1 VLHIGLTT
9 KTNKNGFQFTEYSNK
24 DFHKLMFQHIKA
36 WEDEYKKSIW
46 KGHYSL
52 GMLDA
57 FPKKG
62 RLLDAGCGSGKYS
75 IPLKMRGFD
84 VVGMDVSLA
93 ALRMLSESSKSRD
106 VDIDILAGNVFQL
119 PFTDGSFDIVWC
131 YGVLQHL
138 LSKERESAICEF
150 QRILKTEGLL
160 FIEVFGKDD
169 MRYGGIEIE
178 PDTFS
183 RSNGIVYH
191 YFDKDE
197 IEGSLSDFSCR
208 IIETRKKKCFK
219 GKIYTRHMISVVGK
233 LK

>member
-1 VLHIGLTT
+1 MTG
-9 KTNKNGFQFTEYSNK
+9 
-24 DFHKLMFQHIKA
+24 HIKA

-52 GMLDA
+52 EMLDA
-57 FPKKG
+57 SIKKG

-75 IPLKMRGFD
+75 LPLKMRGFD
-84 VVGMDVSLA
+84 VVGMDVSLR

-138 LSKERESAICEF
+138 LSKERESAISEF
-150 QRILKTEGLL
+150 QRILRKEGLMFL
-160 FIEVFGKDD
+160 EVFGKDD
-169 MRYGGIEIE
+169 MRYGGIEVE

-197 IEGSLSDFSCR
+197 IEASLSEFSCR
-208 IIETRKKKCFK
+208 IIETRKEKYFK
-219 GKIYTRHMISVVGK
+219 GKFYTRHMICAVAKKKS
-233 LK
+233 

>member
-1 VLHIGLTT
+1 ML
-9 KTNKNGFQFTEYSNK
+9 
-24 DFHKLMFQHIKA
+24 QHIKA

-52 GMLDA
+52 EMLDA

-62 RLLDAGCGSGKYS
+62 CLLDAGCGSGKYS

-84 VVGMDVSLA
+84 VVGLDVSIK
-93 ALRMLSESSKSRD
+93 ALRMLSEISKSRD
-106 VDIDILAGNVFQL
+106 VDIEIMAGNIFQL
-119 PFTDGSFDIVWC
+119 PFTDCSFDIIWC

-138 LSKERESAICEF
+138 LYKERESAICEF
-150 QRILKTEGLL
+150 QRILRTGGLL

-169 MRYGGIEIE
+169 MRYGGIEVE

-191 YFDKDE
+191 YFDQDE
-197 IEGSLSDFSCR
+197 VELLLSDFSCR
-208 IIETRKKKCFK
+208 IIETRKRKLFK
-219 GKIYTRHMISVVGK
+219 GKYYTRHMICAVAKKESKGHCITSF
-233 LK
+233 LNPP

>member
-1 VLHIGLTT
+1 ML
-9 KTNKNGFQFTEYSNK
+9 
-24 DFHKLMFQHIKA
+24 QHIKA

-52 GMLDA
+52 EMLDA
-57 FPKKG
+57 APKKG

-75 IPLKMRGFD
+75 LPLKMRGFD

-106 VDIDILAGNVFQL
+106 VDIEILAGNIFQL

-138 LSKERESAICEF
+138 LSKERESAISEF
-150 QRILKTEGLL
+150 QRILRKEGLL

-169 MRYGGIEIE
+169 MRYGGIEVE
-178 PDTFS
+178 SDTFS
-183 RSNGIVYH
+183 RKNGIVYH

-197 IEGSLSDFSCR
+197 IEGTLNDFSCR

-219 GKIYTRHMISVVGK
+219 GKLYTRHMISVVAKK
-233 LK
+233 L

>member
-1 VLHIGLTT
+1 ML
-9 KTNKNGFQFTEYSNK
+9 
-24 DFHKLMFQHIKA
+24 QHIKA

-52 GMLDA
+52 EMLDA
-57 FPKKG
+57 SIKKG
-62 RLLDAGCGSGKYS
+62 RLLDAGSGSGKYS

-84 VVGMDVSLA
+84 VVGMDVSLK

-106 VDIDILAGNVFQL
+106 VEIDILAGNIFQL

-150 QRILKTEGLL
+150 KRILKTDGHL
-160 FIEVFGKDD
+160 FLDVFGKDD
-169 MRYGGIEIE
+169 MRYGGIEVE

-191 YFDKDE
+191 YFDKNE
-197 IEGSLSDFSCR
+197 IEQLLRDFSCR
-208 IIETRKKKCFK
+208 IIDTRKEKCFK
-219 GKIYTRHMISVVGK
+219 GKFYTRHMISVIAKKEPVSK
-233 LK
+233 

>member
-1 VLHIGLTT
+1 
-9 KTNKNGFQFTEYSNK
+9 
-24 DFHKLMFQHIKA
+24 MFQHIKA
-36 WEDEYKKSIW
+36 WDDEYKKSIW

-52 GMLDA
+52 EMLDT
-57 FPKKG
+57 FQKKG

-93 ALRMLSESSKSRD
+93 ALRMLNESSKSRD
-106 VDIDILAGNVFQL
+106 VDIDILSGNIFQL

-138 LSKERESAICEF
+138 LSEERESAICEF
-150 QRILKTEGLL
+150 RRILRTGGLL
-160 FIEVFGKDD
+160 FLEMFGKDD
-169 MRYGGIEIE
+169 MRYGGIEVE
-178 PDTFS
+178 PGTFS

-197 IEGSLSDFSCR
+197 IEGSLSEFSCR
-208 IIETRKKKCFK
+208 IIETRKEKCFK
-219 GKIYTRHMISVVGK
+219 GKYYTRHMISVVGK

>member
-1 VLHIGLTT
+1 ML
-9 KTNKNGFQFTEYSNK
+9 
-24 DFHKLMFQHIKA
+24 QHIKA

-52 GMLDA
+52 EMLA
-57 FPKKG
+57 AAPKKG

-75 IPLKMRGFD
+75 LPLKMRGFD

-93 ALRMLSESSKSRD
+93 ALRMLSKSSRSRD

-119 PFTDGSFDIVWC
+119 PFADGSFDIVWC

-150 QRILKTEGLL
+150 QRILRTEGLL

-169 MRYGGIEIE
+169 MRYGGIEVE
-178 PDTFS
+178 PGTFS
-183 RSNGIVYH
+183 RSNRIVYH

-208 IIETRKKKCFK
+208 IIETRKEKCFK
-219 GKIYTRHMISVVGK
+219 GKFYTRHMISVVAK
-233 LK
+233 KES

>member
-1 VLHIGLTT
+1 ML
-9 KTNKNGFQFTEYSNK
+9 
-24 DFHKLMFQHIKA
+24 QHIKA

-52 GMLDA
+52 EILDA
-57 FPKKG
+57 APKKG
-62 RLLDAGCGSGKYS
+62 KLLDAGCGSGKYS

-93 ALRMLSESSKSRD
+93 ALRMLSESNKSRD
-106 VDIDILAGNVFQL
+106 VDIDILAGNIFQL
-119 PFTDGSFDIVWC
+119 PFTDCSFDIVWC

-150 QRILKTEGLL
+150 QRILRTEGLL

-169 MRYGGIEIE
+169 MRYGGIEVE
-178 PDTFS
+178 PGTFS

-197 IEGSLSDFSCR
+197 IEGSLSGFSCR
-208 IIETRKKKCFK
+208 IIETRKEKCFK
-219 GKIYTRHMISVVGK
+219 GKIYTRHMICAVAK
-233 LK
+233 KEA

>member
-1 VLHIGLTT
+1 MVR
-9 KTNKNGFQFTEYSNK
+9 
-24 DFHKLMFQHIKA
+24 HIKA

-46 KGHYSL
+46 KGHYSIE
-52 GMLDA
+52 MPDA
-57 FPKKG
+57 SLKKG

-106 VDIDILAGNVFQL
+106 IDIDILAGNVFQL

-138 LSKERESAICEF
+138 LSEERESAICEF
-150 QRILKTEGLL
+150 KRILRTEGFL
-160 FIEVFGKDD
+160 FLEVFGKDD
-169 MRYGGIEIE
+169 MRYGGIEVE

-183 RSNGIVYH
+183 RENGIVYH

-197 IEGSLSDFSCR
+197 LEGSLSDFSCR
-208 IIETRKKKCFK
+208 IVEIRKEKCFK
-219 GKIYTRHMISVVGK
+219 GKFYIRHMISVVAK
-233 LK
+233 KIYR

>member
-1 VLHIGLTT
+1 ML
-9 KTNKNGFQFTEYSNK
+9 
-24 DFHKLMFQHIKA
+24 QHIKA

-52 GMLDA
+52 EMLDTV
-57 FPKKG
+57 PKKG
-62 RLLDAGCGSGKYS
+62 RILDAGCGSGKYS
-75 IPLKMRGFD
+75 LPLKMRGFD
-84 VVGMDVSLA
+84 VVGMDASLA

-106 VDIDILAGNVFQL
+106 IEIDILAGNIFQL

-138 LSKERESAICEF
+138 LSKERESAIGEF
-150 QRILKTEGLL
+150 RRILRTEGLL

-169 MRYGGIEIE
+169 MRYGGTEVE
-178 PDTFS
+178 HGTFS

-197 IEGSLSDFSCR
+197 IEGILSDFSCR

-219 GKIYTRHMISVVGK
+219 GKFYTRHMISAVAKK
-233 LK
+233 L

>member
-1 VLHIGLTT
+1 MLG
-9 KTNKNGFQFTEYSNK
+9 
-24 DFHKLMFQHIKA
+24 HIKA

-57 FPKKG
+57 APKKG

-75 IPLKMRGFD
+75 LPLKMRGFG
-84 VVGMDVSLA
+84 VVGMDVSLK
-93 ALRMLSESSKSRD
+93 ALRMLRESSISRD
-106 VDIDILAGNVFQL
+106 VDIDILAGNIFQL

-138 LSKERESAICEF
+138 LSKERESAISEF
-150 QRILKTEGLL
+150 QRILRTGGLL

-169 MRYGGIEIE
+169 MRYGGIEVE

-191 YFDKDE
+191 YFDKE
-197 IEGSLSDFSCR
+197 EVEGSLSEFSCR
-208 IIETRKKKCFK
+208 IIETRKEKCFK
-219 GKIYTRHMISVVGK
+219 GKFYMRHMISVVAK
-233 LK
+233 KRS